1 MFLMAA
7 LLYHEFH
14 VLPMLKKRSERH
26 WPTRDCFASIAMLG
40 SCFHDL
46 TNSFKQAPEDDG
58 SSPAGEDARQKK
70 RALMIMKHCG
80 HVMIS
85 AIDVWK
91 AVTI

>member
-26 WPTRDCFASIAMLG
+26 WPPRDCFASIAMLG

-46 TNSFKQAPEDDG
+46 TNTFKQAPEDDG

-70 RALMIMKHCG
+70 EGTNDNEALRTCYDFG
-80 HVMIS
+80 
-85 AIDVWK
+85 D
-91 AVTI
+91 